1 MQRYAAWKAADI
13 RKAVREGRAP
23 TPGPP
28 GGEGVDT
35 ASADLPSPP
44 GANDLPTPPSG
55 GKPAV
60 LPRSESDAGGP
71 SAAPPPPRHAPGGA
85 VVYCHDGHAPAVAGT
100 IAKVNPPEGLGV
112 TYVVA
117 LADQVVSAFEAQ
129 LAPALEAGAAVV
141 VAADA
146 TADADADSPASG
158 DYIVTG
164 VDTTIWRPRYTLAP
178 AAGGAAVTVDD
189 SVLKSWPPPR
199 GRAPK
204 APKDAPFA
212 AAHAPAASEP
222 SAPPPPPPPVVAAPA
237 ASAPVAAAPVAG
249 QPSLKDMQDAIK
261 AAKSAISSLQF
272 EDVKT
277 AVKYLT
283 AALEL
288 CTNK

>member
-28 GGEGVDT
+28 GGEGAGD

-44 GANDLPTPPSG
+44 GATDLPTPPGG
-55 GKPAV
+55 GKPAI
-60 LPRSESDAGGP
+60 LPRSESDVGGA
-71 SAAPPPPRHAPGGA
+71 STPPPPTRHAPGGA
-85 VVYCHDGHAPAVAGT
+85 VLYCHDGHVAAVAGT
-100 IAKVNPPEGLGV
+100 IAKVNPSEGLGV

-129 LAPALEAGAAVV
+129 LAPSLEVGAAVR
-141 VAADA
+141 AAAAGDA
-146 TADADADSPASG
+146 ASPAPG
-158 DYIVTG
+158 DYVVTA
-164 VDTTIWRPRYTLAP
+164 VDTTIWRPRYTLTP
-178 AAGGAAVTVDD
+178 AAGGGAPVTVDD
-189 SVLKSWPPPR
+189 SVLKSWPSPR

-212 AAHAPAASEP
+212 AAHAPATSEP
-222 SAPPPPPPPVVAAPA
+222 SAPPPPPPPVVAVPA
-237 ASAPVAAAPVAG
+237 ASAPVAPAPAAG

-283 AALEL
+283 AALDL
-288 CTNK
+288 CTKK